1 MYGPPPVRPM
11 QGRTSFCKTVR
22 CRGFGFE
29 AADFTDGGVVGES
42 ETVPNK
48 VAAQS
53 AGVSAASLALGI
65 FFHGLEDDFSFPGL
79 GREFSPAGYNRTRK
93 FS

>member
-1 MYGPPPVRPM
+1 M

-65 FFHGLEDDFSFPGL
+65 FSTGWKTIFL
-79 GREFSPAGYNRTRK
+79 SPVK
-93 FS
+93 